1 MRTDMQ
7 DKLFELYKEIDAIC
21 REHNIE
27 YQLAGGTLIGAI
39 RHRGFIP
46 WDDDMDITMTRKHWN
61 KFLQVCNNG
70 ALPKNR
76 ALECQ
81 QNNRGYHNMVAR
93 YTDTTTTA
101 LHKTQLMHD
110 DIAGYVIDILVYDAL
125 PNTGEAL
132 EKYTQNLMLYS
143 DLLNESLIYS
153 YRYRINAFRYLKSRL
168 MIRLKGKDYV
178 LKKLEQEMSQYN
190 EDECDYLVLHWGGIP
205 LVFDKKTFGESRV
218 NIPIDGTMGQCPD
231 RPFDYLVDHYGDEWM
246 FIPPVTEQQS
256 HEAVF
261 NTEIPFP
268 VIRGE
273 MYHFVSQKKVKRNY
287 RKRKNITITHMNR
300 WQNLKDMGNKINV
313 IAQNLESSQSLRD
326 RYEEIQKYK
335 EEKNYPALREIFDE
349 IVNIQNA
356 RNIAGRGDYS
366 GAYRYFRPILMDIP
380 KEMFEIMLE
389 TLFNTGSTSIAKRFI
404 EIYEYNK
411 DEKTAYMA
419 ELEQDIFKFRKAV
432 SHFAS
437 KECEESLP
445 LINELFEKYPKNVP
459 VLKLKLSFLSK
470 ETDFNESKDEIKSLA
485 ERGLSLYPEDG
496 DFIKFLLDT
505 QLENNREE
513 TLLGYIDAWY
523 KTYNGLIK
531 LDIVDI
537 IQENLSFYLD
547 YCQSLAKDKKAQEA
561 LDLITKLEEILQDN
575 ADVYDCKFRVLKT
588 RAENANTTAKKAK
601 RQFELIQSI
610 LSLREK
616 YINKFRKNEFSEI
629 ENLITKWYY
638 KYYKSINHSAFVTL
652 TSAEIL
658 ACEDYNEI
666 GEILRRIEEYMEKC
680 DSKSEEY
687 LYCLQLKGDALY
699 YLGNTNEAYRIY
711 IECLNSASDPYLLN
725 ILNAKFISSLTEI
738 CRDLTAIYNGG
749 FTHKILEN
757 IGLDKEE
764 ATLKSMNNKKRLI
777 TDYKDRMAQIY
788 PNAMTLIN
796 IFVKTGA
803 LSKNRTSKF
812 IAKYKINEDTKLN
825 NKIIT
830 GLYKTL
836 VNKEITFDEDICYME
851 ELNEKDFNLDHQ
863 GHNDK
868 SVFDF

>member
-21 REHNIE
+21 REHDIQ

-61 KFLQVCNNG
+61 KFLEVCNNG

-81 QNNRGYHNMVAR
+81 ENNRGYHNMVAR

-110 DIAGYVIDILVYDAL
+110 DIAGFVIDILVYDAL

-132 EKYTQNLMLYS
+132 EKYTCDLMLYS

-153 YRYRINAFRYLKSRL
+153 YRYRINTFRYLKCRL
-168 MIRLKGKDYV
+168 MMRLKGKDYV
-178 LKKLEQEMSQYN
+178 LNRLEQEMSKYN

-261 NTEIPFP
+261 NTEIDFP
-268 VIRGE
+268 VIRDE
-273 MYHFVSQKKVKRNY
+273 IYHFVSQKKVKRKY
-287 RKRKNITITHMNR
+287 RIRKNITITHMNS
-300 WQNLKDMGNKINV
+300 WLDLKDMGNKINV
-313 IAQNLESSQSLRD
+313 IAQNLEFSQDLRD
-326 RYEEIQKYK
+326 RYDEIEKYK
-335 EEKNYPALREIFDE
+335 KEKNYPALREIFDNV
-349 IVNIQNA
+349 VNIQNA

-366 GAYRYFRPILMDIP
+366 GAYRYFRPILMDISTD
-380 KEMFEIMLE
+380 MFELMLE
-389 TLFNTGSTSIAKRFI
+389 TLFNTGSTSVAKRFI
-404 EIYEYNK
+404 EIYQHNK
-411 DEKTAYMA
+411 GEKTSYMA
-419 ELEQDIFKFRKAV
+419 ELEEDIFKFRRAV

-445 LINELFEKYPKNVP
+445 LINELFEKYPNNVP

-470 ETDFNESKDEIKSLA
+470 ETDFNESKEEIKSLA
-485 ERGLSLYPEDG
+485 QRGLSLYPEDG
-496 DFIKFLLDT
+496 DFVKFLLDT
-505 QLENNREE
+505 QLSQNREE
-513 TLLGYIDAWY
+513 TLLRYIDAWY
-523 KTYNGLIK
+523 KTYNGLIR
-531 LDIVDI
+531 LDIMDI
-537 IQENLSFYLD
+537 IEENLSFYLD
-547 YCQSLAKDKKAQEA
+547 YCLNKAKANNEQDA

-575 ADVYDCKFRVLKT
+575 ADVYNCKFQIMEITAK
-588 RAENANTTAKKAK
+588 NAKKPGKKAK
-601 RQFELIQSI
+601 LQFELVQSI
-610 LSLREK
+610 LSVRDK
-616 YINKFRKNEFSEI
+616 YINKFRKNEFGEI
-629 ENLITKWYY
+629 ENLVTKWYY

-652 TSAEIL
+652 TSAELL
-658 ACEDYNEI
+658 ACEDYNEFS
-666 GEILRRIEEYMEKC
+666 EILDRIEDYMSKC
-680 DSKSEEY
+680 DSKDEEY
-687 LYCLQLKGDALY
+687 LYCLQLKGDAIY
-699 YLGNTNEAYRIY
+699 YMGDTNTAYKIY
-711 IECLNSASDPYLLN
+711 IDCVNNTSDQYLLN
-725 ILNAKFISSLTEI
+725 ILNSRFITSLTEM
-738 CRDLTAIYNGG
+738 CRDLTTIYNGG

-764 ATLKSMNNKKRLI
+764 SAHKALNNKKRLI
-777 TDYKDRMAQIY
+777 TDYKERMEKIY
-788 PNAMTLIN
+788 PNALTLIN
-796 IFVKTGA
+796 IFAKTGA
-803 LSKNRTSKF
+803 FSSNRKDKF
-812 IAKYKINEDTKLN
+812 TQKYKIKEDTKLN

-836 VNKEITFDEDICYME
+836 VDKEITFDEEICYIE
-851 ELNEKDFNLDHQ
+851 EISEKRVNLDHQ